1 MRSGLK
7 GLFIYMA
14 EKRDYYEVLG
24 LQKGATEDE
33 IKKAFKKLAKK
44 YHPDMN
50 LDDKSA
56 EEKFKEV
63 NEAYAI
69 LSDGDKKAMYDQ
81 HGHAGVDPNFGA
93 GYGGGGGFD
102 GGFGFGDIS
111 DLFGG
116 FSSFF
121 GGSTGNRRRNA
132 PARGDDLGVSVQLTF
147 EEAVFGCEKD
157 INYARIEDC
166 SGCHGSGAAHGSAVD
181 TCSKCSGSGQMHV
194 NQRMMGITMQTV
206 TTCDGCGGT
215 GKIIKEPCTE
225 CKGKGRVRLNKTLG
239 VSIPAG
245 IDDGQRIMLKGQGSA
260 GSNGGP
266 YGDLYVQASVS
277 PHKLFKRDDQNIH
290 LEIPISF
297 AEAALG
303 TKIDVPTLEG
313 TSELT
318 IPEGTQSGNVFNM
331 RNKGIVKIGTANR
344 GNLYIKVMVEVPKSL
359 TEKQKTALR
368 AFAEAYDG
376 KANAKRQSFFDK
388 FKK

>member
-1 MRSGLK
+1 
-7 GLFIYMA
+7 MA
-14 EKRDYYEVLG
+14 DKRDFYEVLG

-50 LDDKSA
+50 PGDKSA

-63 NEAYAI
+63 NEAYAV
-69 LSDGDKKAMYDQ
+69 LSDSDKKARYDQ
-81 HGHAGVDPNFGA
+81 FGHAGVDPNFGA

-102 GGFGFGDIS
+102 GGFDFGDIS

-121 GGSTGNRRRNA
+121 GGSSGGGRRRNA
-132 PARGDDLGVSVQLTF
+132 PARGDDLGVTVQLTF

-157 INYARIEDC
+157 ITYARIEDC
-166 SGCHGSGAAHGSAVD
+166 GSCHGSGAAHGSSAE
-181 TCSKCSGSGQMHV
+181 TCSKCGGSGQMRV

-206 TTCDGCGGT
+206 TTCDGCGGS
-215 GKIIKEPCTE
+215 GKIIKEPCSE
-225 CKGKGRVRLNKTLG
+225 CKGKGRTRVTKTLG

-245 IDDGQRIMLKGQGSA
+245 IDDGQRVMLKGQGSA
-260 GSNGGP
+260 GVNNGP

-277 PHKLFKRDDQNIH
+277 PHKLFTREGQNIH
-290 LEIPISF
+290 LDLPISF

-303 TKIDVPTLEG
+303 TKIEVPTLEG

-318 IPEGTQSGNVFNM
+318 IPEGTQSGSVFNM
-331 RNKGIVKIGTANR
+331 RNKGIVKIGTTNR
-344 GNLYIKVMVEVPKSL
+344 GNLYVKVIVEVPKNL
-359 TEKQKTALR
+359 TEKQKAALR

-376 KANAKRQSFFDK
+376 KANAKRQSFFEK